1 METAPTV
8 STPVT
13 ESTAASPPGEPCIMV
28 LFGACGDLT
37 KRLLM
42 PAIYNLACDGLLP
55 DHFAIIGLAFDKLT
69 TEQFRTRMTEDIKKF
84 STRQNFDPAVWDGL
98 VSRIHYMSGD
108 FGDADTYRRLADQVN
123 HLEAEHQTAGNVL
136 FLTYARPMDNF
147 VWTYRC
153 RIEGNR
159 VVWAS
164 EPGRWREG
172 PKDDKVF
179 FEDVDAG
186 KQLRIIENHG
196 DGSSTKQLFDRGAIL

>member
-1 METAPTV
+1 VASAAPAFEVEAICRTAIASIMGRDPKV
-8 STPVT
+8 MQVT
-13 ESTAASPPGEPCIMV
+13 
-28 LFGACGDLT
+28 
-37 KRLLM
+37 R
-42 PAIYNLACDGLLP
+42 
-55 DHFAIIGLAFDKLT
+55 
-69 TEQFRTRMTEDIKKF
+69 
-84 STRQNFDPAVWDGL
+84 
-98 VSRIHYMSGD
+98 
-108 FGDADTYRRLADQVN
+108 
-123 HLEAEHQTAGNVL
+123 TAGNVL